1 VSEPTLVTRLRHR
14 IDQLSD
20 DRDQA
25 LAQLDDCRR
34 QRGKLRRR
42 IYQLKASRA
51 LWRNRAKQ
59 WAGRR

>member
-1 VSEPTLVTRLRHR
+1 VTARELRLRHR

-25 LAQLDDCRR
+25 LAQLADCRR
-34 QRGKLRRR
+34 QHGKLRRR
-42 IYQLKASRA
+42 IYQLKTSRA

-59 WAGRR
+59 WAGRRP